1 MLTKRSFLLILSV
14 LLIAAVSCINN
25 NPVASEEIEKTVIVY
40 YFHTTFRCYS
50 CYTIEK
56 YTKEA
61 IEEFFGDELS
71 SGKLIFRPLN
81 VEKKENRR
89 FVKDYQLYTKS
100 VVVSLVKNGE
110 EVKFNNLE
118 KVWHY
123 LRNKEQF
130 FNYIKDEVNNY
141 LKETE

>member
-1 MLTKRSFLLILSV
+1 M
-14 LLIAAVSCINN
+14 
-25 NPVASEEIEKTVIVY
+25 
-40 YFHTTFRCYS
+40 
-50 CYTIEK
+50 
-56 YTKEA
+56 
-61 IEEFFGDELS
+61 
-71 SGKLIFRPLN
+71 
-81 VEKKENRR
+81 EKKENQR